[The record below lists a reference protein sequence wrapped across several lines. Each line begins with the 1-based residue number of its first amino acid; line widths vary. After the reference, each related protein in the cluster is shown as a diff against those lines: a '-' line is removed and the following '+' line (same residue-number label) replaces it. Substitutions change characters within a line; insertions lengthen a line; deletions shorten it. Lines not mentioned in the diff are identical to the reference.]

1 MSNQSDAL
9 PAAGNGAVE
18 AGERVAAGGSGA
30 GTDGVV
36 FVATLGHG
44 SMDRYS
50 QKLAE
55 HLPAVKLETDIYQ
68 RSAECFGV
76 GLLSGAALTS
86 FRVDVAFIRE
96 LRDAEAEILHFPNH
110 HLGRYGVFLGRPYL
124 VTVHDLIR
132 YFDLNGLG
140 PFIHRPNMRDR
151 ICLRLDYAGV
161 GRATALIAVS
171 ETTKRDLCTHLGI
184 PEDRV
189 FVVYEGVDHAV
200 FRPLP
205 GRPLKEPY
213 LLFVGSEH
221 PRKNLRT
228 VLRAF
233 AILKREPR
241 FRELKLLKIGSA
253 GGREGPFR
261 ARTQRALAEVGL
273 ERDVVFREGI
283 SDEELARCYSNA
295 ACLVLPSLYEG
306 FGFPPLEAM
315 ACGCPVVVS
324 TAGSLPEIAAD
335 AGLLVEA
342 HDAAALADAVRR
354 TLSEEATRK
363 ELIGRGLRRAA
374 EFSWERTARET
385 TAVYA
390 TVRRRGLDA
399 S

>member
-1 MSNQSDAL
+1 
-9 PAAGNGAVE
+9 
-18 AGERVAAGGSGA
+18 
-30 GTDGVV
+30 
-36 FVATLGHG
+36 
-44 SMDRYS
+44 MDRYS

-55 HLPAVKLETDIYQ
+55 QLPAAKLETDIYQ
-68 RSAECFGV
+68 RSAERFGV
-76 GLLSGAALTS
+76 RLLSAPALTS
-86 FRVDVAFIRE
+86 LRVDLGFVRA
-96 LRDAEAEILHFPNH
+96 LRGAQAEILHLPNH
-110 HLGRYGVFLGRPYL
+110 HLGRYGVFLSRPYL

-151 ICLRLDYAGV
+151 LYLRLDYAGV
-161 GRATALIAVS
+161 RHATALIAVS
-171 ETTKRDLCTHLGI
+171 ETTKRDLCTHLRL

-205 GRPLKEPY
+205 GRPLEEPY
-213 LLFVGSEH
+213 VLFVGSEH
-221 PRKNLRT
+221 PRKNLPT

-233 AILKREPR
+233 AALKREPR

-253 GGREGPFR
+253 GGGEGPFR
-261 ARTQRALAEVGL
+261 ARTQRAVAALGL

-295 ACLVLPSLYEG
+295 ACLVMPSFYEG
-306 FGFPPLEAM
+306 FGFPPVEAM

-335 AGLLVEA
+335 AALLVDP
-342 HDAAALADAVRR
+342 HDAAALTDAVRR
-354 TLSEEATRK
+354 TLTDEATRK
-363 ELIGRGLRRAA
+363 ELIERGLRRAA

-385 TAVYA
+385 TAVYV
-390 TVRRRGLDA
+390 TVRRRGLA
-399 S
+399 AA